1 VTRRLT
7 PILVLALVL
16 AVAAAM
22 TGTYLTRRVQRSDPE
37 ERQPSADPAP
47 GLTLLVVRAGA
58 GPLLVVVG
66 SEQGGAPGAV
76 VVPVNVITTIP
87 GQGDGTIA
95 EAALLPGRQAA
106 TTVAN
111 LLGVWIPHYAVT
123 DTAHVAAVV
132 DRVGGID
139 VLGQH
144 RTGGEVTAI
153 LDEAGPGRLL
163 QWREAVDGLLSAGA
177 SWEAAD
183 LLESD
188 GGSTPGLLS
197 AASGADAAQVLPT
210 KQATQGLKQPDR
222 DAIVQLMALA
232 FGAPGEPP
240 VPVIVLNGSGVPG
253 IGEAVAEQL
262 IPGGFRVV
270 VNGNASSFDHRET
283 LVVAGTEEELGSAE
297 RVAELLG
304 VGSVSVSGIPSG
316 LGDVTIVVGKDFQTG

>member
-22 TGTYLTRRVQRSDPE
+22 TGTYLTRRVQRSDPG

-58 GPLLVVVG
+58 GPLLAVLG
-66 SEQGGAPGAV
+66 SESGTAPGAV
-76 VVPVNVITTIP
+76 VVPVNVVTTIP

-123 DTAHVAAVV
+123 DTARVAAVV
-132 DRVGGID
+132 DRAGGIEI
-139 VLGQH
+139 LGQQ
-144 RTGGEVTAI
+144 RTGSEVAAI
-153 LDEAGPGRLL
+153 LDVPGAGRLL
-163 QWREAVDGLLSAGA
+163 QWREVVDGLLSAGA

-183 LLESD
+183 LVESD
-188 GGSTPGLLS
+188 GGSTPELMS
-197 AASGADAAQVLPT
+197 SASGAGAAQLLPT
-210 KQATQGLKQPDR
+210 KPASGRLKQPDQ
-222 DAIVQLMALA
+222 DAIAELVALA
-232 FGAPGEPP
+232 FGAPGDAP

-253 IGEAVAEQL
+253 IGEAVAERL

-270 VNGNASSFDHRET
+270 VNGNASSFDHDQT
-283 LVVAGTEEELGSAE
+283 LIVAGTEEELGSAE
-297 RVAELLG
+297 RAAELLG

-316 LGDVTIVVGKDFQTG
+316 LGDVTIVVGKDF